1 MDSTNIYLELEKL
14 IEEKGKDAL
23 ADVDN
28 AYATKKISTMD
39 YHKLIALTKEE

>member
-14 IEEKGKDAL
+14 IKEKGKDAL

-39 YHKLIALTKEE
+39 YHKLITLTKDK